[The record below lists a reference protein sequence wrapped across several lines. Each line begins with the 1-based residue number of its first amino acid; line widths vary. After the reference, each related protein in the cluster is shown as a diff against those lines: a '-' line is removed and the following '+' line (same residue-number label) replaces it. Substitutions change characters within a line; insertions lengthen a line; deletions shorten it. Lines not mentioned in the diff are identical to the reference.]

1 MNWLLVFLGGGAG
14 SLVRYA
20 LARGLSTA
28 ASSPVA
34 AAGATLLAN
43 ALASTFK
50 ASGQFPLLIQWANSA
65 LQVEKV
71 LSPPQNP
78 MAKAA

>member
-1 MNWLLVFLGGGAG
+1 MAADHAKNG
-14 SLVRYA
+14 SKPSA
-20 LARGLSTA
+20 ID
-28 ASSPVA
+28 SSAYP
-34 AAGATLLAN
+34 
-43 ALASTFK
+43 K